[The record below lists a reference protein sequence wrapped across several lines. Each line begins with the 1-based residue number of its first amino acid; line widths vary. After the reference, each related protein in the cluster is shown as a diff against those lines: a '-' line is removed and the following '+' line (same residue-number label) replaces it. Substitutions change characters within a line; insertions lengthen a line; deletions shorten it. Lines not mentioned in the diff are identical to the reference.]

1 LQKNFNPSTNPGLM
15 LSEVE
20 ALKIFKKMAKKKT
33 KKGRK
38 R

>member
-1 LQKNFNPSTNPGLM
+1 M